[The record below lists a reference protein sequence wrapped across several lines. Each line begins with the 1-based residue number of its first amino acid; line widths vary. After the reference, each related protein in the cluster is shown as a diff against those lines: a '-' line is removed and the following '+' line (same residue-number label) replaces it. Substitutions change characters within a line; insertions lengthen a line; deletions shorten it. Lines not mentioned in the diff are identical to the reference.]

1 MILGCKGRIF
11 FIVVYF
17 VYLLILLECVNI
29 FIIDEIYDLIKGL
42 LDYENLSKLFIFL
55 LYNVI
60 WLKKKYKNIKNYRY
74 DFYKEKFW
82 ILFILKR
89 ING

>member
-1 MILGCKGRIF
+1 MIMIMNYWFYFLEFLFFILIMILGCKGRIF

-42 LDYENLSKLFIFL
+42 LDYENLSKL
-55 LYNVI
+55 LYFFVI
-60 WLKKKYKNIKNYRY
+60 
-74 DFYKEKFW
+74 
-82 ILFILKR
+82 
-89 ING
+89 